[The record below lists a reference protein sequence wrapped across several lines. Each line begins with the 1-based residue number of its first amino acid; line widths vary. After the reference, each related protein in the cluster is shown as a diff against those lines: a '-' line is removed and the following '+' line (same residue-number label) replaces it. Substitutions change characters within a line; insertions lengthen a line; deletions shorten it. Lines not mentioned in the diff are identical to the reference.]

1 MKTAGSYSISL
12 SVTWKSPEVRRR
24 NDLYVFNSMLR
35 GMGLP
40 QPVPGENPALD
51 AVKLALFRTA
61 HAAVEPLR
69 KSEVMRRLIRSV
81 VLGKDANY
89 YYRAGDKKG
98 DDKADQKKA
107 A

>member
-1 MKTAGSYSISL
+1 M
-12 SVTWKSPEVRRR
+12 RRR

-40 QPVPGENPALD
+40 QPMPGESPALD

-69 KSEVMRRLIRSV
+69 KSEAMRRLIRSV
-81 VLGKDANY
+81 VLGRDANY
-89 YYRAGDKKG
+89 YYRDAEKKSEE
-98 DDKADQKKA
+98 KADQKKA

>member
-1 MKTAGSYSISL
+1 
-12 SVTWKSPEVRRR
+12 
-24 NDLYVFNSMLR
+24 MLR

-40 QPVPGENPALD
+40 QSVPGENPTFD

-69 KSEVMRRLIRSV
+69 KSEAMRRLIRTV

-89 YYRAGDKKG
+89 YYRNDKKNE
-98 DDKADQKKA
+98 DKADEKKA